1 MQLINA
7 EIDTVI
13 LFCLRLIDGGKKSIY
28 GTAPNPKVQPVWK
41 EKISKKGMEYK
52 KINIQKSFIL
62 IGSLRK
68 MEYKHHSLNNV
79 IFMYLEY
86 RFMNIKWQS
95 GRGMKETEIY
105 IFKKKK
111 KRK

>member
-1 MQLINA
+1 MCVASATTKACTAARCYYVLQNSSFERKHGSEKSILFCLQLINA

-13 LFCLRLIDGGKKSIY
+13 LFCLRLIDGGKNSIY

-68 MEYKHHSLNNV
+68 ME
-79 IFMYLEY
+79 
-86 RFMNIKWQS
+86 
-95 GRGMKETEIY
+95 
-105 IFKKKK
+105 
-111 KRK
+111 